1 MREPSEVPAVSS
13 DTNLVTP
20 TLCIGI
26 LALSSVPRKSYSMFR
41 GCTMRALH
49 LSAPAARQHANRA
62 SHAHAQCTGAAQ
74 TAGFEFQDF
83 TCSLKIIIKTLG
95 RRGRRPELLKTC
107 DHEEAGFTP
116 SLGSLPGGYLRSL
129 TTTTAT
135 VQNNVGAHYARPFHV
150 RCSSN

>member
-1 MREPSEVPAVSS
+1 
-13 DTNLVTP
+13 
-20 TLCIGI
+20 
-26 LALSSVPRKSYSMFR
+26 MFR

-74 TAGFEFQDF
+74 TARFEFQDF
-83 TCSLKIIIKTLG
+83 TCSLKIIIETLG

-116 SLGSLPGGYLRSL
+116 SLGAGHCPEATSALLLQRPRVYKIMLER
-129 TTTTAT
+129 TTKDLSMYEA
-135 VQNNVGAHYARPFHV
+135 ARFLENRAFV
-150 RCSSN
+150 AEQRLAEDAG